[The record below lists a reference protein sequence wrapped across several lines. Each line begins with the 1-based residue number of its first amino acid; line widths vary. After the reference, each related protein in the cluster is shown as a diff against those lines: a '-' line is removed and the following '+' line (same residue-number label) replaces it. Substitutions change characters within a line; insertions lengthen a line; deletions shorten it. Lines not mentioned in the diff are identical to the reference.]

1 MNNDCTALWIEFALF
16 VSQAV
21 RLDFLWKIIRIWVI
35 KISLKTFLEFQ
46 DGLVSSRIKLFLGQL
61 SQLEE
66 LEPEF
71 GNIKQTKLK

>member
-16 VSQAV
+16 VFQAV